1 MEVKISIPDEVAA
14 ELQPNGGDVSR
25 KLLEMAA
32 LEGYKSGALTAYQV
46 QQMLGLQNRIE
57 VDGFLKSHGVWL
69 EYSREDLERDRAAL
83 DALLG
88 E

>member
-1 MEVKISIPDEVAA
+1 
-14 ELQPNGGDVSR
+14 
-25 KLLEMAA
+25 MAA

-46 QQMLGLQNRIE
+46 QHMLGLQSRVE
-57 VDGFLKSHGVWL
+57 VDGFLKSHGVTL
-69 EYSREDLERDRAAL
+69 EVSIEDLERDRAAL